1 MHFEINTET
10 PNWMSY
16 WKKFAITA
24 LPRLMLT
31 YCKKQSFIITIFP
44 HIYSQ
49 LLNFKFIPC
58 ILSFIKPCF
67 NQNPRFVQNQL
78 SIYIST
84 KQINTQDYHYWKRSH
99 RHNIHCYINSLN
111 RPRYY
116 YPICNHCIKSY
127 YPNNKVYYSVYKKF
141 FPLFIRFYN

>member
-1 MHFEINTET
+1 MEQEKSNDVLVVKSDKE
-10 PNWMSY
+10 WMRYIYRDKTVALLMSMVLLSGTWVGIFLY
-16 WKKFAITA
+16 GVSNGTVKK
-24 LPRLMLT
+24 
-31 YCKKQSFIITIFP
+31 SFIITIFP

-84 KQINTQDYHYWKRSH
+84 KQINTQDYHY
-99 RHNIHCYINSLN
+99 
-111 RPRYY
+111 
-116 YPICNHCIKSY
+116 
-127 YPNNKVYYSVYKKF
+127 
-141 FPLFIRFYN
+141 